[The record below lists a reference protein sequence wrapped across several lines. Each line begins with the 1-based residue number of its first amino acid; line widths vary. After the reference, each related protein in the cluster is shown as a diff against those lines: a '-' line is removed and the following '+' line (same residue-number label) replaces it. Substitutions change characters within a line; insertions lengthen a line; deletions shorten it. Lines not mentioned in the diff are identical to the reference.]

1 MVIAFRVLVAVV
13 LVGSVWGCRTAPVSP
28 PKSTTSQA
36 REDDQPPPPRSS
48 LAGRVATTLPVVD
61 VRVDA
66 KADQGPLEAWRESV
80 GHGGI
85 NSSPLPPRVVE
96 GLGKLRPRLMR
107 IFIQQFF
114 DVYPEHG
121 RFDWSRLDAY
131 MDAMAKTGSKVVA
144 AITIKPKPIFP
155 SVDQNVWRP
164 ADVAEWQRV
173 VAAMVKRYSVE
184 RPIVTH
190 WEIGNET
197 DIGENGGCPYLIQDP
212 KDYAEFYK
220 MTVPAILE
228 AFPGAKVG
236 GSGVANSGS
245 DYLPKFI
252 QQCHDEGIRLDF
264 VSWHLYSDSPGAHAG
279 LVEKYRKLVDE
290 FPQDKRPEMMVT
302 EWSKNFDRVSVEDMA
317 FDPRRAAV
325 AAACLIA
332 YVDAKVDWTF
342 YYHAWDQV
350 AYLDQ
355 FRPFFERP
363 EIMYHHWNEVPHR
376 FGLFGVEGRVRPQY
390 FVFQLLGRLG
400 DRRLEASATEKGV
413 RVLAGRQ
420 GELPAVMIVN
430 GGPEVVSDRIVRVRF
445 SNLAPGRRR
454 LVVRRIDRD
463 MAWSARELELQPVER
478 REVDVAETFT
488 FEVYCPADSVC
499 MVALE
504 DVK

>member
-1 MVIAFRVLVAVV
+1 
-13 LVGSVWGCRTAPVSP
+13 
-28 PKSTTSQA
+28 
-36 REDDQPPPPRSS
+36 
-48 LAGRVATTLPVVD
+48 VATTLPVVD

-66 KADQGPLEAWRESV
+66 KADQGPLEAWRQSV

-85 NSSPLPPRVVE
+85 NSSPVPPRVVD
-96 GLGKLRPRLMR
+96 GLTKVRPRLMR

-131 MDAMAKTGSKVVA
+131 MDSMAKTGSKIVA

-155 SVDQNVWRP
+155 NIDQNVWRP
-164 ADVAEWQRV
+164 ADVEEWQQV
-173 VAAMVKRYSVE
+173 VTAMVKRYSVE

-190 WEIGNET
+190 WEVGNET
-197 DIGENGGCPYLIQDP
+197 DIGENGGCPYLIKDP

-220 MTVPAILE
+220 MTVPAILA

-236 GSGVANSGS
+236 GTGVANSSS

-252 QQCHDEGIRLDF
+252 AQCREEGIRLDF
-264 VSWHLYSDSPGAHAG
+264 VSWHLYSDSPSSHAG

-302 EWSKNFDRVSVEDMA
+302 EWSKNFDRVSLEDMA
-317 FDPRRAAV
+317 FDPRRAAI

-350 AYLDQ
+350 AYADE

-363 EIMYHHWNEVPHR
+363 QIMYHHWNEVPHR

-390 FVFQLLGRLG
+390 FAFQMLGRLG

-420 GELPAVMIVN
+420 ADVPAVMIVN
-430 GGPEVVSDRIVRVRF
+430 GGPETVSDRIVRVRF
-445 SNLAPGRRR
+445 SNLTPGRRR

-463 MAWSARELELQPVER
+463 MAWSPGELELKPVER
-478 REVDVAETFT
+478 REVDVAEAFT

-499 MVALE
+499 SVTLDE
-504 DVK
+504 VK